1 MLALVASFILV
12 PGSTGAATA
21 SPSLGGATARG
32 TNANGEGYLLDSLAS
47 LADVTSIS
55 VTMAAG
61 TDDIAVFAADK
72 GATVVPP
79 DHEVTPP
86 WNLIFTRTY
95 DESGVAH
102 PVAAYTFPAHRTR
115 YLLVLAR
122 RFDNTGGPI
131 PVKMTVTGSAG
142 APSPPAMD
150 GKPATPRAT
159 GTASATA
166 TKPTATSA
174 TVMPT
179 ATKPMP
185 TSTATAVPPTAVPA
199 STATATTTTGETNGT
214 PAADCHDLG
223 DGAVDQHGVSVDRWA
238 PGLRKACG
246 FLGYENGDNPMPP
259 GTPFDAPRPFRFDSA
274 YDHNE
279 AVFGFKVFYYKGA
292 ANHCG
297 DIREILHQ
305 GGGTAGFDTEFHTY
319 QFAYAQC
326 DNEAASTM
334 RIVDIG
340 GQADLGCL
348 IARAQFNQT
357 GEACPPGSTSAGGQ
371 GERITADSNV
381 CTPSNTDGANCIT
394 SWYPTLT
401 TDSPNGGT
409 FGVETTLVVYDPI
422 TLLDRA
428 NHSNRILTNS
438 ALGRTDQN
446 GVVRGLSLMLL
457 FNLQS
462 TVSARFSV
470 VWDGNQHKQVVVAA
484 GTPGSWPMRVDG
496 GFHWPSDHPGETA
509 RCDDSHACYGDGTL
523 GLATQRHAA
532 PAGTTTGVASSN

>member
-1 MLALVASFILV
+1 MKLKRLTIGGVFATLLLLCATIIFAAGPYPALDAAATERVGDANETATAAYKHADRQTATAQ
-12 PGSTGAATA
+12 GGETSTPNATNQQTA
-21 SPSLGGATARG
+21 SP
-32 TNANGEGYLLDSLAS
+32 
-47 LADVTSIS
+47 I
-55 VTMAAG
+55 
-61 TDDIAVFAADK
+61 
-72 GATVVPP
+72 PP
-79 DHEVTPP
+79 TT
-86 WNLIFTRTY
+86 TR
-95 DESGVAH
+95 
-102 PVAAYTFPAHRTR
+102 
-115 YLLVLAR
+115 
-122 RFDNTGGPI
+122 
-131 PVKMTVTGSAG
+131 
-142 APSPPAMD
+142 PPATS
-150 GKPATPRAT
+150 TPLP
-159 GTASATA
+159 S
-166 TKPTATSA
+166 PTATLTPSP
-174 TVMPT
+174 TVVASSTPSGT
-179 ATKPMP
+179 ATPKP
-185 TSTATAVPPTAVPA
+185 PPVCT
-199 STATATTTTGETNGT
+199 
-214 PAADCHDLG
+214 DLG
-223 DGAVDQHGVSVDRWA
+223 DGAVDQHGVSVDVWA
-238 PGLRKACG
+238 PGVRVACG
-246 FLGYENGDNPMPP
+246 YAGYENGDNPMPP

-496 GFHWPSDHPGETA
+496 GFHWPSDHLGETA
-509 RCDDSHACYGDGTL
+509 HCDDSHACYGDGTL
-523 GLATQRHAA
+523 GLATQRHPATVGAA
-532 PAGTTTGVASSN
+532 IVFPN